1 MRLTKQYAYALMT
14 SIPDEDS
21 VTYYHEL
28 IRMVKVFDNLPDYVS
43 LVEFRPEE
51 FSSIRSILADEMEPL
66 LINFLEVLAHDR
78 MLSQLDTV
86 AEDYRIV
93 LVEENLLYDVQ
104 VFSAVPLGSKIKHQL
119 EQLVERR
126 WGSDYLINYV
136 VDKKILG
143 GLRLEVNGAVI
154 DTTFRS
160 RIDQIIREVQ
170 HGSKR

>member
-28 IRMVKVFDNLPDYVS
+28 TRMVKVFDNLPDYVS

-51 FSSIRSILADEMEPL
+51 FFSIRSILADEVEPL

-93 LVEENLLYDVQ
+93 LVEENLLYDVR
-104 VFSAVPLGSKIKHQL
+104 VFSAVSLGSSIKNQL